1 MKVKQIKVLIESE
14 KDFFNRVGKLVTKVD
29 KGARKKIADE
39 SLSVG
44 NFEDLARALTLK
56 KRELLRIIKEKKPAS
71 IYELAKMANRSQE
84 NVFNDIKFL
93 EELGLVETVKETNGR
108 ERIKPYVNFDV
119 LEVEIGI

>member
-93 EELGLVETVKETNGR
+93 EELGLVEAVKETNGR

>member
-56 KRELLRIIKEKKPAS
+56 RG
-71 IYELAKMANRSQE
+71 NC
-84 NVFNDIKFL
+84 
-93 EELGLVETVKETNGR
+93 
-108 ERIKPYVNFDV
+108 
-119 LEVEIGI
+119 

>member
-56 KRELLRIIKEKKPAS
+56 KRELLRIIKEKKPES

-84 NVFNDIKFL
+84 NVFSDVKFL
-93 EELGLVETVKETNGR
+93 EEMGLLETIKETNGR
-108 ERIKPYVNFDV
+108 ERIKPFVNFDV
-119 LEVEIGI
+119 LEVEIG

>member
-56 KRELLRIIKEKKPAS
+56 KRELLRIIKEKKPES

-84 NVFNDIKFL
+84 NVFSDVKFL
-93 EELGLVETVKETNGR
+93 EEMGLLETIKETNGR
-108 ERIKPYVNFDV
+108 ERIKPFVNFDV